1 MWYIRFDTRLPVSR
15 CTSLKKK
22 KVNELKGQTDH
33 LAKYVEWKMQKTQI
47 IEEYKKQN
55 KQKKKQRNWTSGMMA
70 SLRTAL
76 HLERKTGI
84 SKANHIFLFVEKNKV
99 CFQ

>member
-22 KVNELKGQTDH
+22 KSQWAKGTNWPLSKICWMED
-33 LAKYVEWKMQKTQI
+33 AENTNNRRIQKT
-47 IEEYKKQN
+47 KQTN
-55 KQKKKQRNWTSGMMA
+55 KKQRNWTSGMMA